1 MVIYIIGMIQV
12 SDKTYIILGIVY
24 GVVAIILIVVVLV
37 LINKHNKKQYEE
49 ILSKLER
56 NKNLIISGNILTE
69 LNKVSSLINNKEL
82 EKKYESWQKRY
93 KQIKDVDIPSLTN
106 ELNDLDELIKT
117 IAQFAEEIHSVM
129 KNSNM
134 ISFTTVSKNV
144 RDLDKK
150 ITAFNKR
157 IDTFIAYVNKKL

>member
-24 GVVAIILIVVVLV
+24 GAVAIILIVVVLV

-106 ELNDLDELIKT
+106 ELNDLDELIT
-117 IAQFAEEIHSVM
+117 IKNGKINLVKVHIFALCFSLFSLL
-129 KNSNM
+129 KNSLH
-134 ISFTTVSKNV
+134 SSLVPLT
-144 RDLDKK
+144 K
-150 ITAFNKR
+150 ILNSSIKPPFFE
-157 IDTFIAYVNKKL
+157 I

>member
-1 MVIYIIGMIQV
+1 MIQV

-24 GVVAIILIVVVLV
+24 GAVEIILIVVVLV

-82 EKKYESWQKRY
+82 EKKYE
-93 KQIKDVDIPSLTN
+93 
-106 ELNDLDELIKT
+106 
-117 IAQFAEEIHSVM
+117 
-129 KNSNM
+129 
-134 ISFTTVSKNV
+134 
-144 RDLDKK
+144 
-150 ITAFNKR
+150 
-157 IDTFIAYVNKKL
+157 